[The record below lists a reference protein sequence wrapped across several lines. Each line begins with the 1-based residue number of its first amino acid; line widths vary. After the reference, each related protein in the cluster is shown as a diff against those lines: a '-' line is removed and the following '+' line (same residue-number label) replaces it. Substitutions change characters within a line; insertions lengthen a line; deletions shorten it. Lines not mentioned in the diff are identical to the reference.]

1 MTQTRMIVDTKSILE
16 LPMYNQENVLRY
28 LEKDHVEMATTF
40 KAWEEKAKGIVQNN
54 KTKREKLNS
63 KREKSEIQPDDQHVA
78 LTNELLDLLDGLV
91 HHGLHQYRPT
101 LVSKY
106 KNLLIWKDQENLIS
120 YLRIEMLR
128 TGSLK
133 S

>member
-63 KREKSEIQPDDQHVA
+63 KREKSEVQPDDQHVA

-91 HHGLHQYRPT
+91 HHR
-101 LVSKY
+101 LVVHDLSEPV
-106 KNLLIWKDQENLIS
+106 LSIS
-120 YLRIEMLR
+120 I
-128 TGSLK
+128 LK
-133 S
+133 